1 MAEQKPAP
9 NASMPS
15 IHSFGTCLRKLRLY
29 IEAKRPDES
38 RQLARKFVS
47 TIGLSEQVGDALFA
61 FAGQAPLRS
70 YAADSQI
77 FVEGSPGQEVYL
89 VLQGSVRIQRVG
101 QGELERVEAG
111 EFFGEFEALAQTNRS
126 ASAIAQTNVHTLRLP
141 KPAIDQLSRFIPQI
155 MQWFKSN
162 MRERILAQL
171 SQPNSLFEELNYEDR
186 LSLLNALSFKSANQG
201 DAIIE
206 EGDPPSGLRIVYSG
220 WLDVWR
226 KGTDNVDRC
235 VATLGPGD
243 IFGESSLLLARQCN
257 ATVRCSTP
265 VTYLELNP
273 LSFYQAIPS
282 VVGLREKLIALIH
295 RRQQGYNP
303 EGAIEP
309 SMPSNGLNTGDLPL
323 TPQMTPSGA
332 GNGLPAAQSYEW
344 RSDPNSAVFKTP
356 SVQQSAV
363 MGKAPSEGLAQSNS
377 QITYSSD
384 HLPRVQMTPAP
395 ASSGLPQSN
404 SQVSYSSDRLQR
416 VQMTP
421 NPAGAQWIQS
431 TPLPA
436 QRTNGFQQAPMTP
449 MPQNMGL
456 PPQATPAVLQSGQM
470 PQYIQQQPS
479 QAGQMP
485 QYMPQQM
492 QQMQQMPQ
500 YIQQQPSQAGQMP
513 QYIQQP
519 MPQAQQM
526 PQYPQQQ
533 ILQSGQMPQY
543 MPQQM
548 QHSGQWP
555 TYNPGLP
562 SQSTPIPQY
571 VQQPAPQ
578 SMITNMGLQAL
589 QFQMPQ
595 NAQMQQSGQ
604 WSVAQLSPMPPNT
617 GYYAQVN
624 AANGLPRS
632 PSQVSETASGVESA
646 SSRTSFQGRVCPK
659 CGFKDAGSICLACG
673 AYLDDP
679 E

>member
-89 VLQGSVRIQRVG
+89 VLQGTVRIQRVG

-155 MQWFKSN
+155 TQWFKNN

-171 SQPNSLFEELNYEDR
+171 SQPNSLFEELNYDDR
-186 LSLLNALSFKSANQG
+186 LSLLNALSFRSANQG

-226 KGTDNVDRC
+226 KSPEGVDRC

-303 EGAIEP
+303 EGAIEASRQSP
-309 SMPSNGLNTGDLPL
+309 ELNALEQQRCSPL
-323 TPQMTPSGA
+323 RPKLRMAERSQLGCFQNA
-332 GNGLPAAQSYEW
+332 FRAAE
-344 RSDPNSAVFKTP
+344 RGHG
-356 SVQQSAV
+356 QSAIRGIGAV
-363 MGKAPSEGLAQSNS
+363 ELA
-377 QITYSSD
+377 D
-384 HLPRVQMTPAP
+384 HLFIGSLAKGADDAGPRIFRIGAVQFAGFLFIGSIAKGADDAEPCRRSMD
-395 ASSGLPQSN
+395 SGDSAARSAN
-404 SQVSYSSDRLQR
+404 ERI
-416 VQMTP
+416 
-421 NPAGAQWIQS
+421 PAGADDAHASKHGIAS
-431 TPLPA
+431 AGHTSGFAIGPDAAIHAPA
-436 QRTNGFQQAPMTP
+436 AFSSGANAAIHA
-449 MPQNMGL
+449 
-456 PPQATPAVLQSGQM
+456 ATDAAHAADAAILSAAAFASGPNAAIPAAAGVSIGANAAIRAAAHAAYGSMAHLQSGVAFA
-470 PQYIQQQPS
+470 ID
-479 QAGQMP
+479 AHAA
-485 QYMPQQM
+485 
-492 QQMQQMPQ
+492 
-500 YIQQQPSQAGQMP
+500 IRA
-513 QYIQQP
+513 
-519 MPQAQQM
+519 AA
-526 PQYPQQQ
+526 
-533 ILQSGQMPQY
+533 SGPIDDH
-543 MPQQM
+543 
-548 QHSGQWP
+548 QHG
-555 TYNPGLP
+555 
-562 SQSTPIPQY
+562 
-571 VQQPAPQ
+571 
-578 SMITNMGLQAL
+578 
-589 QFQMPQ
+589 
-595 NAQMQQSGQ
+595 
-604 WSVAQLSPMPPNT
+604 
-617 GYYAQVN
+617 
-624 AANGLPRS
+624 
-632 PSQVSETASGVESA
+632 ASGVAVSDAAEWA
-646 SSRTSFQGRVCPK
+646 DAAERAMERGAAFTDAPEHGLLRAGECRKRPAQIPFTSERNGQRRGIRIEPNLVPGQSLSQMWFQRRRIHLFGLWRL
-659 CGFKDAGSICLACG
+659 FR
-673 AYLDDP
+673 
-679 E
+679 